1 MELTP
6 EESEEERDFVDIS
19 EVDEKKVP
27 VVEGQDE
34 MNIDEDDDPD
44 SDW

>member
-27 VVEGQDE
+27 VVEGE
-34 MNIDEDDDPD
+34 MNIDDDDDPD